1 MSVERGLIKTSP
13 SAIGSAIG
21 SAQLAENPRRGEK
34 SIRLAGLL
42 VLLTMGATSAMA
54 DDVAYAWRF
63 DDSADGPFLLL
74 GSAEATD
81 DFVFLLSCSD
91 DQSTS
96 DMVVYDIGG
105 AHIGQPVRIE
115 LSRDGAKVSLEAIT
129 TADKRGFV
137 FAEAKNFPLRPL
149 ISVLDGEGPV
159 RMIAGKT
166 ITLLPDEG
174 RAAKLAEFSARCSP
188 N

>member
-1 MSVERGLIKTSP
+1 LAKNSQYGWLTLLI
-13 SAIGSAIG
+13 
-21 SAQLAENPRRGEK
+21 
-34 SIRLAGLL
+34 
-42 VLLTMGATSAMA
+42 LLTAGTKALG
-54 DDVAYAWRF
+54 DDVNYAWRN
-63 DDSADGPFLLL
+63 DDNEDGQFLLL

-115 LSRDGAKVSLEAIT
+115 LSRDGAKVSLKAIT

-174 RAAKLAEFSARCSP
+174 RAAELAEFAARCSP